1 MSFYQA
7 GLLENNKLNE

>member
-1 MSFYQA
+1 MSFYQV